1 MVISL
6 NLASIGI
13 GLIILVGLGIPF
25 LIFLGIAIGAG
36 FGVNSARKRSKY
48 KKYEKTGARELD
60 KDVIRSESDQLAE
73 RQKNLNRIS
82 MVDEEQ
88 SEKPINDSIDI
99 DEISRKLSEQNINY
113 AKSDRLD
120 DVVLQHKAGEVTGE
134 NQNKHSEEIE
144 QQSFFD
150 LIDEKDND
158 KNNKGNNV
166 SGAEKNSESIYEI
179 APTKLPEQNNKTE
192 SDSEFVDEITDEEIE
207 ELFNK

>member
-25 LIFLGIAIGAG
+25 LIFLGVAIGTG

-73 RQKNLNRIS
+73 RQKHLNRIS

-88 SEKPINDSIDI
+88 SEKPINDSIDL
-99 DEISRKLSEQNINY
+99 DEISRKLSEQNINH
-113 AKSDRLD
+113 ANSDRLD
-120 DVVLQHKAGEVTGE
+120 DVVSENKTEEVNVE
-134 NQNKHSEEIE
+134 NQDNPLEEIE
-144 QQSFFD
+144 QRSIFD

-158 KNNKGNNV
+158 LKNETKAI
-166 SGAEKNSESIYEI
+166 SGAEQNDEMAYGN
-179 APTKLPEQNNKTE
+179 APTKLLEQNSISE
-192 SDSEFVDEITDEEIE
+192 SVSKFVDEITDDEIE
-207 ELFNK
+207 DLFSK